1 MLISDVLAK
10 KGNKVFKILQ
20 DKTVMDAVTGMA
32 SFKVGAV
39 VVVDKTDGVLGIF
52 TERDVTRILA
62 SQGAAV
68 LQQPVG
74 EHMTKN
80 PVTCAN
86 SDDDS
91 AVLALMSKH
100 RFRHMPVLDHGTLS
114 GIVSIRDVV
123 SQRLE
128 RVEFEAEAMRAYV
141 TAG

>member
-52 TERDVTRILA
+52 TERDVTHILA

-68 LQQPVG
+68 LQHPVG

>member
-1 MLISDVLAK
+1 MLIADVLAK

-20 DKTVMDAVTGMA
+20 DKMVMDAVTGMA

-39 VVVDKTDGVLGIF
+39 VVVDPKDGVLGIF

-68 LQQPVG
+68 LQTPVG
-74 EHMTKN
+74 EHMTPN
-80 PVTCAN
+80 PITCT
-86 SDDDS
+86 STDDDS

-100 RFRHMPVLDHGTLS
+100 RFRHMPVLDHGTLI